1 MNPIKYGVLPPLY
14 HVNDHGK
21 DPMWDLTT
29 FDVYDQVWGNT
40 FEELHYRIFRDVT
53 LEIIAEFH
61 INDP

>member
-1 MNPIKYGVLPPLY
+1 
-14 HVNDHGK
+14 
-21 DPMWDLTT
+21 MWDLTT

-40 FEELHYRIFRDVT
+40 FEELYYRIFREIT